1 MTWMNAL
8 NLTHE
13 IVMRADAAGKSLQLR
28 ETNWPYFDQVAK
40 DEPVWPCAS
49 QRMYNVR
56 A

>member
-40 DEPVWPCAS
+40 NDPV
-49 QRMYNVR
+49 
-56 A
+56 